1 MFIEDMCRTI
11 KWKPTRHLYQSEI
24 FVYVFDMDSL
34 DEQAQW
40 FSALRPGGVRELFE
54 HLPNMLYF
62 AKDRQL
68 RLMAGNRAFA
78 HRCGF
83 TSEAEMIGRTDSELF
98 SAELAEKYRL
108 DDRKVIESGQPL
120 LGIVELFPNR
130 LGEPEWFVTD
140 KVPLFAKDGQV
151 HGLCGTVRSYEGAR
165 AALQPYLDLVP
176 VTEYLKEHFDETIPI
191 GDVAK
196 RAGMSVRQLERR
208 FRATFKTTPRH
219 YIMKLRVL
227 SACELLVS
235 SDESVTD
242 IALKVGFYDHSVF
255 SRQFSKIVG
264 TSPSSYR
271 KSRSSRGQNSG
282 K

>member
-1 MFIEDMCRTI
+1 MTPLEE
-11 KWKPTRHLYQSEI
+11 QSE
-24 FVYVFDMDSL
+24 
-34 DEQAQW
+34 W
-40 FSALRPGGVRELFE
+40 FSNLRPGGVRELFE
-54 HLPNMLYF
+54 HLPNTLYF
-62 AKDRQL
+62 AKDRDL

-78 HRCGF
+78 QRCGY
-83 TSEAEMIGRTDSELF
+83 ADEMEIIGRSDSEIF
-98 SAELAEKYRL
+98 SAELAEKYRS
-108 DDRKVIESGQPL
+108 DDRKVLESGKPL

-140 KVPLFAKDGQV
+140 KVPLVTKQGKV

-176 VTEYLKEHFDETIPI
+176 VTEYLKEHFDENISI
-191 GDVAK
+191 SDVAK

-227 SACELLVS
+227 TACELLVTTE
-235 SDESVTD
+235 DSVTE
-242 IALKVGFYDHSVF
+242 IALTVGFYDHSVF

-264 TSPSSYR
+264 ISPSLYR
-271 KSRSSRGQNSG
+271 KSRTAVRRVGP
-282 K
+282 

>member
-1 MFIEDMCRTI
+1 MTPLEE
-11 KWKPTRHLYQSEI
+11 QSE
-24 FVYVFDMDSL
+24 
-34 DEQAQW
+34 W
-40 FSALRPGGVRELFE
+40 FSCLRPGGVRELFE
-54 HLPNMLYF
+54 HLPNTLYF
-62 AKDRQL
+62 AKDRNL
-68 RLMAGNRAFA
+68 KLMAGNRAFTE
-78 HRCGF
+78 RCGYA
-83 TSEAEMIGRTDSELF
+83 SEIEMIGHSDPEIFT
-98 SAELAEKYRL
+98 AELAEKYRA
-108 DDRKVIESGQPL
+108 DDRQVIESGQPL

-140 KVPLFAKDGQV
+140 KVPLFTPDGNV

-165 AALQPYLDLVP
+165 AVLQPYLDLVP
-176 VTEYLKEHFDETIPI
+176 VTEFLTEHYHENVSI

-227 SACELLVS
+227 AACELLVS
-235 SDESVTD
+235 SEHSVTD

-264 TSPSSYR
+264 ISPSQYR
-271 KSRSSRGQNSG
+271 KSRTSIQRGRS
-282 K
+282 

>member
-1 MFIEDMCRTI
+1 M
-11 KWKPTRHLYQSEI
+11 YQSEI
-24 FVYVFDMDSL
+24 LVYDCDIDSL
-34 DEQAQW
+34 DEQNDW
-40 FSALRPGGVRELFE
+40 FSHLRPGGVRELFE

-68 RLMAGNRAFA
+68 RLMACNRAFA

-83 TSEAEMIGRTDSELF
+83 TSEADIIGHTDSELF
-98 SAELAEKYRL
+98 SAELAEKYRS
-108 DDRKVIESGQPL
+108 DDRKVIKSGQPL

-130 LGEPEWFVTD
+130 LGEPEWLVTD
-140 KVPLFAKDGQV
+140 KIPLFAEDGQV

-176 VTEYLKEHFDETIPI
+176 VTEYLKEHFDETISI
-191 GDVAK
+191 SDVAK

-227 SACELLVS
+227 TACELLVS
-235 SDESVTD
+235 SEDSITD
-242 IALKVGFYDHSVF
+242 IALNVGFYDHSVF

-264 TSPSSYR
+264 TSPSLYR
-271 KSRSSRGQNSG
+271 KSRSSRTSQRSS

>member
-1 MFIEDMCRTI
+1 MKSLDQ
-11 KWKPTRHLYQSEI
+11 QSE
-24 FVYVFDMDSL
+24 
-34 DEQAQW
+34 W
-40 FSALRPGGVRELFE
+40 FSNLRPGGVRELFE
-54 HLPNMLYF
+54 HLPNTLYF
-62 AKDRQL
+62 AKDCDL
-68 RLMAGNRAFA
+68 KLMAGNRAFA
-78 HRCGF
+78 LRCGYQ
-83 TSEAEMIGRTDSELF
+83 SESEMIGHSDAEIF
-98 SAELAEKYRL
+98 SAELAEKYRS
-108 DDRKVIESGQPL
+108 DDRQVIESGQPL

-140 KVPLFAKDGQV
+140 KVPLFGKNGNV

-176 VTEYLKEHFDETIPI
+176 VTEYLKEHFDETISI
-191 GDVAK
+191 SEVAK

-227 SACELLVS
+227 TACELLVNG
-235 SDESVTD
+235 DDSVTE

-264 TSPSSYR
+264 ISPSLYR
-271 KSRSSRGQNSG
+271 KSRSSADRRL
-282 K
+282 

>member
-1 MFIEDMCRTI
+1 MAMFTGDIVGTVGQ
-11 KWKPTRHLYQSEI
+11 PATRHLYQSERL
-24 FVYVFDMDSL
+24 VYVFDMKPL
-34 DEQAQW
+34 EEQGEW
-40 FSALRPGGVRELFE
+40 FASLRPGGVRELFE
-54 HLPNMLYF
+54 HLPNTLYF
-62 AKDRQL
+62 AKDHHL
-68 RLMAGNRAFA
+68 RLMACNRAFA
-78 HRCGF
+78 HRCGY
-83 TSEAEMIGRTDSELF
+83 TSEAEIIGRTDSELF
-98 SAELAEKYRL
+98 SAELAEKYRS
-108 DDRKVIESGQPL
+108 DDRQVIESGKPL

-140 KVPLFAKDGQV
+140 KVPLFARDGKV

-176 VTEYLKEHFDETIPI
+176 VTEYLKEHFDETISI
-191 GDVAK
+191 GDVAR

-227 SACELLVS
+227 TACELLVS
-235 SDESVTD
+235 SEDSVTD

-264 TSPSSYR
+264 LSPSTYR
-271 KSRSSRGQNSG
+271 KSRSNR
-282 K
+282 